1 MIRKIVKKFVNRINF
16 FKEKISV
23 FVSLGTIKVNMDV
36 KNVSSFVLNVRMEI
50 RANNVKVFFNSLRII
65 VFVLKNLN
73 MIKMFKNVFG
83 NYFKLYKFQV
93 V

>member
-73 MIKMFKNVFG
+73 MIKMLKNVFG
-83 NYFKLYKFQV
+83 NNFKLYKFQV

>member
-1 MIRKIVKKFVNRINF
+1 MIKKIVKNFVNRINF

-36 KNVSSFVLNVRMEI
+36 KNVSSFVLNVRMGI
-50 RANNVKVFFNSLRII
+50 RAKNVKVFFNSLRII

-73 MIKMFKNVFG
+73 MIKMLKNVFG
-83 NYFKLYKFQV
+83 NNFKL
-93 V
+93 